1 MSTAQRAGLL
11 VGTAVVL
18 VAAFVLSRPDEPP
31 RRTSTTQQTTQQ
43 TTQTAPA
50 AAPAPRAA
58 PDRGPLLTRRGVR
71 TIDVRRGD
79 EVRFRVR
86 SATREEL
93 HVHGYDISR
102 PLPPGR
108 TVAVRFAARI
118 EGVFEIELE
127 GSGVQIAELRV
138 RP

>member
-18 VAAFVLSRPDEPP
+18 VAAFVLSRPDDPA
-31 RRTSTTQQTTQQ
+31 RRTSTTQQTTP
-43 TTQTAPA
+43 TAPA
-50 AAPAPRAA
+50 TAAVPATRPA
-58 PDRGPLLTRRGVR
+58 PDRGPLLTRGRVHAIEVR
-71 TIDVRRGD
+71 KGD
-79 EVRFRVR
+79 TVRFRVR
-86 SATREEL
+86 SETREEL

-102 PLPPGR
+102 PVPPGR

-127 GSGVQIAELRV
+127 HSGVQIAELRV
-138 RP
+138 QP